1 MSVAPIAPPP
11 LELLAMRAPRYTS
24 YPTALQFDE
33 RIGPDDAVRAL
44 RQSNDDWLPAPL
56 SLYLHVPFCHSNCF
70 YCGCHRKVTRNVE
83 RMAAY
88 ANDLAREL
96 GQRAALLDADRQT
109 VQVHFG
115 GGTPNHLPSADLC
128 RVMETLHHHYAP
140 DEQAD
145 ISLEIDP
152 RLVEGEEPALWA
164 SLGFNRI
171 SIGVQDVDDRV
182 QRLINRVQP
191 AEQVARCVEQC
202 RHAGFESIN
211 FDLIYGLPAQSMQ
224 SIDATLDFVEQQR
237 PERVAAFGYAHLPDR
252 LRAQR
257 AINRVWLPDATA
269 RLALRN
275 RIEQRLLAAGYVSIG
290 LDHYALPSDSLAS
303 AHREQSLHRNF
314 QGYTTHAG
322 CDVIGFGV
330 SSISRIGD
338 TFAQHSKSIDDYHT
352 AIDQGLWPVVRG
364 YRQCDDDRLREQ
376 IIMALMC
383 DRPVDL
389 LALGRQYGMDPNAR
403 FGPALEAIQSMAPRT
418 QPLVVCESGVLRAT
432 PEGRPFLRLIAA
444 QFDAFANAQR
454 GHTNVAV

>member
-1 MSVAPIAPPP
+1 M
-11 LELLAMRAPRYTS
+11 
-24 YPTALQFDE
+24 
-33 RIGPDDAVRAL
+33 
-44 RQSNDDWLPAPL
+44 
-56 SLYLHVPFCHSNCF
+56 
-70 YCGCHRKVTRNVE
+70 
-83 RMAAY
+83 
-88 ANDLAREL
+88 
-96 GQRAALLDADRQT
+96 
-109 VQVHFG
+109 
-115 GGTPNHLPSADLC
+115 
-128 RVMETLHHHYAP
+128 
-140 DEQAD
+140 
-145 ISLEIDP
+145 
-152 RLVEGEEPALWA
+152 
-164 SLGFNRI
+164 
-171 SIGVQDVDDRV
+171 QDVDDRV

-191 AEQVARCVEQC
+191 AEQVARCVERC

-290 LDHYALPSDSLAS
+290 LDHYALPSDSLAR

-338 TFAQHSKSIDDYHT
+338 TFAQHSKSLDDYHA